1 NNIRGG
7 TSLDKKIILF
17 DGICTFCNRSVQFII
32 HHDPH
37 EHFQFASLQSDIGQS
52 LLKKYSIHL
61 SEDSL
66 DLINQN
72 SYDNKSK
79 AALNITRYLN
89 GLLPLLYI
97 FIIVPRPIRNLV
109 YRYIANNRYKWFG
122 KQTACK
128 IPTTKEKKRFL

>member
-1 NNIRGG
+1 M
-7 TSLDKKIILF
+7 DKKIILF
-17 DGICTFCNRSVQFII
+17 DGICTFCNRSIQFII

-52 LLKKYSIHL
+52 LLKRYSIPL

-66 DLINQN
+66 VLIEQN
-72 SYDNKSK
+72 SYYTQST
-79 AALNITRYLN
+79 AALKITRYLN
-89 GLLPLLYI
+89 GLLPLLYV
-97 FIIVPRPIRNLV
+97 FIIIPRPIRNLV

-128 IPTTKEKKRFL
+128 IPTTEEKNHFL

>member
-1 NNIRGG
+1 M
-7 TSLDKKIILF
+7 DKKIILF

-52 LLKKYSIHL
+52 LLKKYSIPL

-66 DLINQN
+66 VLINQN
-72 SYDNKSK
+72 SYDTQST
-79 AALNITRYLN
+79 AALKITRYLN

>member
-1 NNIRGG
+1 M
-7 TSLDKKIILF
+7 DKKIILF

-52 LLKKYSIHL
+52 FLKKYSIPL

-66 DLINQN
+66 VLINQS
-72 SYDNKSK
+72 SYDTQST
-79 AALNITRYLN
+79 AALKITRYLN

-122 KQTACK
+122 KQTACE
-128 IPTTKEKKRFL
+128 IPTTKEKNRFL